1 MKRSWM
7 LSPVAVE
14 TVPTAVFIVMK
25 WMLHMTVA
33 PGEEDEPPTTWVK
46 DGMIA
51 TPLVSL
57 QGQRIDS
64 LANSS
69 SN

>member
-1 MKRSWM
+1 
-7 LSPVAVE
+7 
-14 TVPTAVFIVMK
+14 
-25 WMLHMTVA
+25 MTVA
-33 PGEEDEPPTTWVK
+33 PGEEDEPPATWVK

>member
-1 MKRSWM
+1 
-7 LSPVAVE
+7 
-14 TVPTAVFIVMK
+14 
-25 WMLHMTVA
+25 MTVA
-33 PGEEDEPPTTWVK
+33 PGEEDEPPAMWVK

-51 TPLVSL
+51 TPLVLL